1 VYIGLEYEEILLSIE
16 EEKDEGKRERESG
29 RDREHIIDSLK

>member
-16 EEKDEGKRERESG
+16 EEGKRERESG